1 MVRIIIVSAAIAATD
16 GVTTAF
22 TVAATVVFTTA
33 VFATAAFD
41 TAAFVT
47 AGLVTGEAALRT
59 AGLRAADAVRCGR
72 VDFPLARRF
81 ALADAFFTD
90 LRADLPAFFLA
101 AAAVLADR
109 PAAFTDA
116 LLMGW

>member
-1 MVRIIIVSAAIAATD
+1 MVRIIIASAAIAATD

-22 TVAATVVFTTA
+22 TEAATAVFTTA
-33 VFATAAFD
+33 VLATAAFD
-41 TAAFVT
+41 AADFT
-47 AGLVTGEAALRT
+47 LSALVTGGAALRA
-59 AGLRAADAVRCGR
+59 AGLRAAEAVRCGR
-72 VDFPLARRF
+72 ADFPPARRF

-90 LRADLPAFFLA
+90 LRADLPAFFRV

-109 PAAFTDA
+109 PAAFADA